1 MSQNIHEEIARREKV
16 ARLVNTID
24 LLAVSRGLDPI
35 RDAILAFDL
44 VVHNL
49 EWSDL
54 ERAAELKNPASDK
67 TRAAVAKVYRD
78 RERQMARTMLAP
90 EGART

>member
-1 MSQNIHEEIARREKV
+1 MSHNAFEAAARAEKT
-16 ARLVNTID
+16 ARLVNIID

-35 RDAILAFDL
+35 RDAVLAFDV

-67 TRAAVAKVYRD
+67 TRAAVEKVYRD
-78 RERQMARTMLAP
+78 RGRQMVRTM
-90 EGART
+90 RTLEVCR